1 MRNTF
6 LHCCICSFFHCGIFS
21 QTKRQRLRSKKLERR
36 IERNHA
42 DKMLP
47 TEKRTDAPKP
57 ESRAISSELLQVLNQ
72 YLPDYVLLLTEINVI
87 L

>member
-36 IERNHA
+36 IERIMQIKCSQQKNERMRRNLKAEQYH
-42 DKMLP
+42 L
-47 TEKRTDAPKP
+47 
-57 ESRAISSELLQVLNQ
+57 SSSKFLTNIYPIMFCYLQK
-72 YLPDYVLLLTEINVI
+72 
-87 L
+87 